1 MSPDIKHKHLIV
13 RAEVTNPL
21 ATAEGC
27 KDWLRSIVEALEMK
41 ILSGPH
47 SEYCDKCG
55 NKGVTGVVIIET
67 SHIAVHIWDECSPA
81 IVQFDVYTCGELH
94 EEKIFEKLSIMQPVK
109 VEWKYLDREKELT
122 EVKKGLY

>member
-21 ATAEGC
+21 NTAEGC
-27 KDWLRSIVEALEMK
+27 KEWLKSIVEALEMK

-55 NKGVTGVVIIET
+55 NMGVTGVVIIET

-81 IVQFDVYTCGELH
+81 VVQLDVYTCGELY
-94 EEKIFEKLSIMQPVK
+94 EDRIFEKLSIMQPVK
-109 VEWKYLDREKELT
+109 VEWKYLDREKNLT
-122 EVKKGLY
+122 EVKQGLY